1 MVNSNSLRVHLP
13 VLPNDS
19 FDSGLSHAESA
30 RIHGVGVSTSKYA
43 AKWCRRGILP
53 AGIYFM
59 CLPDSGSGGE
69 TVVEVPGFEPGQ
81 AEPKS
86 VVLPLHHTSVQYAKI
101 RIIYAYPQKYL
112 CILIGRGLTGMPPR
126 QLSNEGK
133 RCRGGIPVRLAAW
146 GQEYYT
152 VISAI
157 SIDYYRLALKNSFT
171 SEPHSSCSTPL
182 LTSVLGCSRPGVK
195 RL

>member
-1 MVNSNSLRVHLP
+1 MRLSSLHDRFCKTRCSQVFTSRRLNCTKKVGQSPKAMVKSNSIRVHLP

-30 RIHGVGVSTSKYA
+30 RIHGVGVSTSRYA
-43 AKWCRRGILP
+43 SKWCRRGILP

-59 CLPDSGSGGE
+59 RLPDSGSGGE
-69 TVVEVPGFEPGQ
+69 IVVEVPGFEPGQ

-86 VVLPLHHTSVQYAKI
+86 VVLPLHHTSVRATKI

-133 RCRGGIPVRLAAW
+133 CCRGGIPEGLQHGDR
-146 GQEYYT
+146 
-152 VISAI
+152 
-157 SIDYYRLALKNSFT
+157 SIIR
-171 SEPHSSCSTPL
+171 
-182 LTSVLGCSRPGVK
+182 
-195 RL
+195 